1 MKGEREKEEEKKSF
15 PAFPKNQSSPPSSS
29 VCNSVL
35 SPERSPL
42 FLTSNGERRGPGR
55 PPKNWLWGMVKDVPR
70 TGPGRP
76 RKLRPPEEEEDDDD
90 EDEDDEEEDE
100 RTGINKV
107 TTSPMLLALENE
119 PDSTSAC
126 PLEAS
131 RHPAVPQSRSR
142 GRPPRKKRGPKRRLI
157 EGPED
162 DLPLLPHTTRL
173 SEPAPAFISESSEDE
188 DEDEDDDE
196 EELRSR
202 SPPVLT
208 KPTLG
213 LKCKV

>member
-1 MKGEREKEEEKKSF
+1 
-15 PAFPKNQSSPPSSS
+15 
-29 VCNSVL
+29 
-35 SPERSPL
+35 
-42 FLTSNGERRGPGR
+42 
-55 PPKNWLWGMVKDVPR
+55 MVKDVPR

-76 RKLRPPEEEEDDDD
+76 RKLRPPEEEEEDDEDEEEDDDD
-90 EDEDDEEEDE
+90 EEVVE
-100 RTGINKV
+100 RTGISKV

-119 PDSTSAC
+119 PDSTSAGL
-126 PLEAS
+126 LEAS
-131 RHPAVPQSRSR
+131 RHTAVPQSRNR

-157 EGPED
+157 EEPGD
-162 DLPLLPHTTRL
+162 DLPSLPHTTRL
-173 SEPAPAFISESSEDE
+173 SEPAPAFISESSED
-188 DEDEDDDE
+188 DDEDDDDD